1 MLNSIK
7 RYFHIF
13 LILFFYLELN
23 SSAFAQ
29 ENQSYFKFPVVDE
42 GVYKLTRQQ
51 ATSLGFGNID
61 EVAVFGYPGML
72 PQRLDS
78 LNLELRE
85 VPIQKIGDDVFFFLK
100 GPHQVT
106 FENEEITYQKNH
118 YTDTLYYLIGK
129 KIQHNQVKPSITAD
143 NSQELDE
150 FYSVQKFNWDQ
161 INVLN
166 SGRSWYSSPFF
177 NGERFSYSF
186 NLEEGIKGSPVMITQ
201 IMGQSLSDSR
211 FEFFQNGTK
220 LGEINIP
227 AIPNTTYG
235 IKGREAVFS
244 AALLSNKGN
253 QNIQINNRSSDF
265 NGAGHVGYSLIIS
278 PYSPQSSPLGVYYVR
293 ETGVFRK
300 NNSFKSWLVQ
310 DFYDVFEIEES
321 TNVKNGDL
329 IVLFDPER
337 VSPIS
342 NIKPADLSPRLK
354 QERISLVIISA
365 PALLSQAN
373 RLAQHKNE
381 IGISA
386 KVFSTQALFDAFGY
400 GTSDVT
406 AFRNFLA
413 YHFQLYGSTQNVLFF
428 GKGTFDYKNKF
439 GGRPNITPTYTSRN
453 SLNPLTTYSSDDYFG
468 FLEMGQGE
476 WQEDN
481 SGDELLKIGVGRIP
495 AINFR
500 EAREAVDK
508 IINYETLQNMEGSW
522 KRNIAFFADDGDNN
536 IHLND
541 AESHAS
547 FIRENHPE
555 FSVQKLY
562 LDRFEQTRNGNI
574 QSSEETRDVL
584 SETLKQGVLL
594 LNFIGHGN
602 ETTLTAERVFT
613 VSDLENYPE
622 NSLLPLFVTATC
634 EFGRQDSPFLRSGA
648 EELLFAEKKGAIGLL
663 TTGRPVFSSV
673 NFALN
678 KAFIENVFQT
688 ENGQFSDL
696 GTIFK
701 KTKNNSL
708 NGPFNRN
715 FSLIGDPSMKLA
727 IPELQAKT
735 NDILDIRFDQITD
748 TLKAMQEIRLAVE
761 IIDPISGAL
770 ISNFEGD
777 FELAIFDK
785 PATFKTL
792 GDESSHV
799 QFEEQSNILY
809 QGKGQVINGKFS
821 VDAFIPK
828 EITSNFEKGT
838 IRIYAAS
845 QDLYFEAF
853 GAKNI
858 TIGGKSSG
866 LSNDVDGPVI
876 TLKYGPDL
884 LDTAPTI
891 ASPVYP
897 INIIIEDESGIQIS
911 SIPEGRNITLQIN
924 EQNPTILNQSFFAT
938 DGGFKKGAIS
948 TELQGLIEGANTIT
962 IQAWD
967 NVGNTSI
974 KTVPLEVRGSLD
986 LQILDFQTFPNPAN
1000 EKSLFK
1006 ITHNRPRENLLLE
1019 IEVYSML
1026 GNKIITLS
1034 KRYVQAD
1041 QNLRDLEWNFF
1052 HNKTKYPVKGTYIYK
1067 LKLQSE
1073 KDGSSDVKSGKIIIQ

>member
-1 MLNSIK
+1 MLNKIK
-7 RYFHIF
+7 KYFHIF
-13 LILFFYLELN
+13 LFLFFHLELN
-23 SSAFAQ
+23 SFAFAQ
-29 ENQSYFKFPVVDE
+29 ENQSYFKFPVVEE

-51 ATSLGFGNID
+51 ASSIGFSNID

-78 LNLELRE
+78 LDLELRE
-85 VPIQKIGDDVFFFLK
+85 VPIQKIGEDLFFFLT
-100 GPHQVT
+100 GPHQVN
-106 FENEEITYQKNH
+106 FEGDEISYQKNH
-118 YTDTLYYLIGK
+118 YTDTLYYLVGK
-129 KIQHNQVKPSITAD
+129 KIKGNQVNPSNTVG
-143 NSQELDE
+143 NGQELDE

-166 SGRSWYSSPFF
+166 SGRSWYSNPFF
-177 NGERFSYSF
+177 NGERFSFSF
-186 NLEEGIKGSPVMITQ
+186 TLEEGITGNPLMVTQ

-211 FEFFQNGTK
+211 FEFFQNGSK
-220 LGEINIP
+220 LGEIDIP
-227 AIPNTTYG
+227 SIPNTTYG
-235 IKGREAVFS
+235 IKGRESVFRT
-244 AALLSNKGN
+244 ALLSNRGN
-253 QNIQINNRSSDF
+253 QNIQVSNRSSDF
-265 NGAGHVGYSLIIS
+265 NGAGHLAYSLIIS
-278 PYSPQSSPLGVYYVR
+278 PYSPQSSPLGVYYVTK
-293 ETGVFRK
+293 TGVFRK
-300 NNSFKSWLVQ
+300 RSTFKSWLVH
-310 DFYDVFEIEES
+310 DFYNILDIGES
-321 TNVKNGDL
+321 ADVKNGDMM
-329 IVLFDPER
+329 VLFDPAT

-342 NIKPADLSPRLK
+342 KLAHADLSARSKQDRLN
-354 QERISLVIISA
+354 LAIISS
-365 PALLSQAN
+365 PLLLSQAN

-381 IGISA
+381 FGINA
-386 KVFSTQALFDAFGY
+386 KVYSIQEIFDAFGY
-400 GTSDVT
+400 GTKDVT

-413 YHFQLYGSTQNVLFF
+413 YQYLLNGSLQNVLFF
-428 GKGTFDYKNKF
+428 GKGTFDYKNKL
-439 GGRPNITPTYTSRN
+439 GGRPNLTPTYTSRN

-476 WQEDN
+476 WEEDN

-508 IINYETLQNMEGSW
+508 IINYETRQNMEGSW

-547 FIRENHPE
+547 FIRTNHPE

-574 QSSEETRDVL
+574 QSSEETRVAL
-584 SETLKQGVLL
+584 SETLKEGVLL

-613 VSDLENYPE
+613 VSDLQNYPE
-622 NSLLPLFVTATC
+622 NNLLPLFVTATC
-634 EFGRQDSPFLRSGA
+634 EFGRHDSPFIRSGA

-727 IPELQAKT
+727 IPDLGAKT
-735 NDILDIRFDQITD
+735 NEILDVRLDQITD
-748 TLKAMQEIRLAVE
+748 TLKAMQEIRLTGE
-761 IIDPISGAL
+761 IIDPTTGAL
-770 ISNFEGD
+770 IPNFQGD
-777 FELAIFDK
+777 FELAIFDR
-785 PATFKTL
+785 PVTFKTL
-792 GDESSHV
+792 GDESSPV

-809 QGKGQVINGKFS
+809 QGKGLVFEGRFS
-821 VDAFIPK
+821 IEAFIPK
-828 EITSNFEKGT
+828 EITDTFEEGT
-838 IRIYAAS
+838 IKIYAAS
-845 QDLYFEAF
+845 EDRLFEAF
-853 GAKNI
+853 GAKTI
-858 TIGGKSSG
+858 LIGGKSSNI
-866 LSNDVDGPVI
+866 SIDVEGPVI
-876 TLKYGPDL
+876 NLKYGSDL
-884 LDTAPTI
+884 RETAPTI
-891 ASPVYP
+891 ATPVYP
-897 INIIIEDESGIQIS
+897 ITIYLEDESGIQIS
-911 SIPEGRNITLQIN
+911 SIPEGRNITLQVN
-924 EQNPTILNQSFFAT
+924 DQNPITLNQRYFAI
-938 DGGFKKGAIS
+938 DGGFKKGKIE
-948 TELQGLIEGANTIT
+948 TELQGLIEGINTIT
-962 IQAWD
+962 IRAWD
-967 NVGNTSI
+967 NVGNNSI
-974 KTVPLEVRGSLD
+974 KTVQLEVRGSLD
-986 LQILDFQTFPNPAN
+986 LQILEFQTFPNPAR
-1000 EKSLFK
+1000 EKSVFK
-1006 ITHNRPRENLLLE
+1006 VMHNRPRENLFVE

-1026 GNKIITLS
+1026 GNKIFSLS